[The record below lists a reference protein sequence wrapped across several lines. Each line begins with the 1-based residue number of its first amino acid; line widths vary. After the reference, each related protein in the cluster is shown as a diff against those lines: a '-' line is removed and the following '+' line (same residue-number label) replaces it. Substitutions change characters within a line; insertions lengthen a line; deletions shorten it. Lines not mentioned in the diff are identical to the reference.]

1 MLIRFYNFAK
11 RENST
16 KQPAAGSGT
25 EYDVVLKDG
34 SSLIQPTVILRLEYK
49 PVYNYAYIADMDRFY
64 FVDDIVNLSK
74 NIWEISMH
82 TDVLASFRVEIT
94 NAELYVLR
102 AAADYDGN
110 IIDNF
115 YPVKVTKTNERV
127 TVDSILNAGGSSAYA
142 NVNNGC
148 FIVGIVGATGSLT
161 TNAIYG
167 SVTYYAFNRA
177 NFAKLISLLLDDD
190 VLENWGLAD
199 LSDLT
204 IKLQKSIIDPLQW
217 IKSCVWVPIAY
228 NEIDGTSVGQ
238 LYAFGMEISGSQPGD
253 FYCKQ
258 ISGNPPQEVLTTT
271 ITIPPHPMAA
281 SRGDYL
287 NVEPFTRMQLL
298 FPPFGNFELDT
309 SVLTQ
314 ADNLAITVY
323 IDLITGAGTLRVGA
337 EGDGQFLINAKT
349 QVGVPINLTQV
360 THDYLSMFG
369 GLIGGGISAG
379 VGAATANP
387 VGIIGGVV
395 SAIGSVVNAF
405 KPVVSSMGGNGG
417 FSDLSGKPTLACQ
430 FYDIPDED
438 NANAGRPLCQVRR
451 LGSLPGYILVREGDV
466 EINGFGDEQAILK
479 SYLEGGFYYE

>member
-1 MLIRFYNFAK
+1 MQITLYNFAK

-25 EYDVVLKDG
+25 DYNVTLKERTSLIAPVVVLR
-34 SSLIQPTVILRLEYK
+34 STTK
-49 PVYNYAYIADMDRFY
+49 PVYNYAYIPDMDRY
-64 FVDDIVNLSK
+64 YYIDDITNDGL
-74 NIWEISMH
+74 NIWIIAMH
-82 TDVLASFRVEIT
+82 TDVLASYKYEIG
-94 NAELYVLR
+94 NARLYVLR
-102 AAADYDGN
+102 AAAAYDGN

-115 YPVKVTKTNERV
+115 YPVKVTKTNQRV
-127 TVDSILNAGGSSAYA
+127 TVNSILNAGGTSAYA
-142 NVNNGC
+142 DVNNGC

-177 NFAKLISLLLDDD
+177 NFAYLVHMLLDDN

-217 IKSCVWVPIAY
+217 IKSCVWIPVPY
-228 NEIDGTSVGQ
+228 SEITGTSVGQ

-258 ISGNPPQEVLTTT
+258 ISGNPPQKTATTT
-271 ITIPPHPMAA
+271 ITIPAHPLAA
-281 SRGDYL
+281 TRGAYL

-309 SVLTQ
+309 SVLVQ
-314 ADNLAITVY
+314 ADSLAITVF
-323 IDLITGAGTLRVGA
+323 IDLITGAATLRVGG

-360 THDYLSMFG
+360 THDYLSMLG
-369 GLIGGGISAG
+369 GVVGGGITA
-379 VGAATANP
+379 GAAAALSNP
-387 VGIIGGVV
+387 VGIIGGAV

-405 KPVVSSMGGNGG
+405 KPVVSSLGGNGG

-430 FYDIPDED
+430 FYDVPEED
-438 NANAGRPLCQVRR
+438 NTNAGRPLCQMRTINT
-451 LGSLPGYILVREGDV
+451 LSGYILVREGDV
-466 EINGFGDEQAILK
+466 EMNGVGGEQAAVK

>member
-16 KQPAAGSGT
+16 KQPAPGSGT

-49 PVYNYAYIADMDRFY
+49 PVYNYAYIRDMDRFY

-115 YPVKVTKTNERV
+115 YPVKVTKTNVRE

-142 NVNNGC
+142 DVNNGC
-148 FIVGIVGATGSLT
+148 FIVGIVGHSPDSSFNFGSIRYYALERSSLDT
-161 TNAIYG
+161 LVTQLLSDSVATNAGLVG
-167 SVTYYAFNRA
+167 SSDFT
-177 NFAKLISLLLDDD
+177 
-190 VLENWGLAD
+190 LE
-199 LSDLT
+199 
-204 IKLQKSIIDPLQW
+204 LQKSIIDPLSF
-217 IKSCVWVPIAY
+217 IKSCIWVPIAY
-228 NEIDGTSVGQ
+228 NEISNVIPYNRI
-238 LYAFGMEISGSQPGD
+238 YAGDWEITVMH
-253 FYCKQ
+253 KQ
-258 ISGNPPQEVLTTT
+258 INNNPPQKTLSTQLS
-271 ITIPPHPMAA
+271 IPAHPLAA
-281 SRGDYL
+281 SRGNYM
-287 NVEPFTRMQLL
+287 NVEPYTRMQLL

-309 SVLTQ
+309 TVLSQ
-314 ADNLAITVY
+314 ASTLAINVF
-323 IDLITGAGTLRVGA
+323 IDLLTGVGTLRVSA
-337 EGDGQFLINAKT
+337 EGNGRFLINSKT

-360 THDYLSMFG
+360 THDYLSSAAGIAG
-369 GLIGGGISAG
+369 GLGVMFASGLSGNLLGLAAGTAAALGSA
-379 VGAATANP
+379 
-387 VGIIGGVV
+387 
-395 SAIGSVVNAF
+395 VNAY
-405 KPVVSSMGGNGG
+405 KPIVSSMGGNGG
-417 FSDLSGKPTLACQ
+417 FSDLTGKPTLACQ
-430 FYDIPDED
+430 FFDTPEED

>member
-1 MLIRFYNFAK
+1 MQITLYNFAK

-16 KQPAAGSGT
+16 KQPPAGSGT
-25 EYDVVLKDG
+25 AYNVTLKERTSLIAPVVVLR
-34 SSLIQPTVILRLEYK
+34 STTK
-49 PVYNYAYIADMDRFY
+49 PVFNYAYIPDMDRFY
-64 FVDDIVNLSK
+64 YIDDITNDGL
-74 NIWEISMH
+74 NIWIIAMH
-82 TDVLASFRVEIT
+82 TDVLASYRVEIG
-94 NAELYVLR
+94 NARLYVLR
-102 AAADYDGN
+102 AAAAFDGN

-115 YPVKVTKTNERV
+115 YPVKVTKTNQRV
-127 TVDSILNAGGSSAYA
+127 TVDSILNAGGTSAYA

-161 TNAIYG
+161 TDAIYG
-167 SVTYYAFNRA
+167 SVTYYAFNRS
-177 NFAKLISLLLDDD
+177 NFAYLVNMLLDDN

-217 IKSCVWVPIAY
+217 IKSCVWVPVPY
-228 NEIDGTSVGQ
+228 DEITGVSVGQ

-258 ISGNPPQEVLTTT
+258 ISGNPPQEVLTTS
-271 ITIPPHPMAA
+271 IVIPPHPEAA
-281 SRGDYL
+281 NRGNYL
-287 NVEPFTRMQLL
+287 NVEPYTRMQLL

-314 ADNLAITVY
+314 ASYLAITVY

-369 GLIGGGISAG
+369 GLVGGGISAG

-405 KPVVSSMGGNGG
+405 KPIVSSMGGNGG
-417 FSDLSGKPTLACQ
+417 FSDLTGKPTLACQ
-430 FYDIPDED
+430 FYDIPEED
-438 NANAGRPLCQVRR
+438 NTNAGRPLCQMRTIKT
-451 LGSLPGYILVREGDV
+451 LPGYILVREGDV
-466 EINGFGDEQAILK
+466 EINGVGGEQATVK
-479 SYLEGGFYYE
+479 TYLEGGFYYE